1 MNFKLTELDIV
12 CNNVYWANPQNLM
25 HQRYQINANW
35 YFVFFVLFIC
45 VIYHVETSAYNN
57 FTAAFAYFCVFYTGA
72 VTKLLLLKADLK
84 YIHSL
89 IEDRS

>member
-1 MNFKLTELDIV
+1 LTQLDIA
-12 CNNVYWANPQNLM
+12 CNVDYWANQQNYM
-25 HQRYQINANW
+25 HARYQINANW

-45 VIYHVETSAYNN
+45 VIYHVETSTYNN

-72 VTKLLLLKADLK
+72 VTKLVLLKADIK
-84 YIHSL
+84 YLRSL